1 MSLESDI
8 IKTGP
13 ADPKK
18 YAQIYKKKLLEDTA
32 FRREQQ
38 IKKEKIG
45 DAVAAIADMASERAE
60 SGEPM
65 RKIDLGKIASDIL
78 AQFNFEQPDES
89 GKMVDR
95 PPEMQGSEFSLPEYG
110 YFIDLIQLAT
120 EGIPIAGPGG
130 AVTTNGVKIGTAE
143 RFRKL
148 YEDSLKKLRGA
159 ISANPELKS
168 VLPAYMKEQKT
179 GMPVT
184 LQVPKLDNFTS
195 LSNYLN
201 KHS

>member
-1 MSLESDI
+1 MSLESNI
-8 IKTGP
+8 IRTGP
-13 ADPKK
+13 KDPKE
-18 YAQIYKKKLLEDTA
+18 YARVYKKRLSENTA
-32 FRREQQ
+32 FQREQS

-45 DAVAAIADMASERAE
+45 DAAAAIADMAAERAE
-60 SGEPM
+60 AGEPM

-78 AQFNFEQPDES
+78 AQFNFEHPDDS
-89 GKMVDR
+89 GKMVNR

-110 YFIDLIQLAT
+110 YYIDLIQLAT

-130 AVTTNGVKIGTAE
+130 VVTTKGVKIGTAE

-159 ISANPELKS
+159 ISSNPELKA
-168 VLPAYMKEQKT
+168 VLPAYMKEQKQ
-179 GMPVT
+179 GMPVS
-184 LQVPKLDNFTS
+184 LRVPKLDNFTS
-195 LSNYLN
+195 LSNYMN